1 MAACSNCTVHS
12 IRANMKRG
20 AFYMTDLETLYSRA
34 LEVGITPPQFWNMSI
49 KEAVDVINSRFKQR
63 QDELYSLSGLI
74 RVAVA
79 SVLNSENKFP
89 QSAREA
95 FGRVEDEEEGWQ
107 RSKEYMSAL
116 AAIHNRKGA

>member
-1 MAACSNCTVHS
+1 
-12 IRANMKRG
+12 
-20 AFYMTDLETLYSRA
+20 MTDLKILYSNA
-34 LEVGITPPQFWNMSI
+34 LEVGLTPSQFWNMSI
-49 KEAVDVINSRFKQR
+49 KEAVDAINSRFKQR

-79 SVLNSENKFP
+79 SVLNPENKFP

-107 RSKEYMSAL
+107 RSKKYMQAL
-116 AAIHNRKGA
+116 AEVHNRKGRA